1 VYSIPLH
8 RGFRGRDKSTISTH
22 TEKENSFLFLGFI
35 TKIYVD
41 IAQSVLY
48 KYKSVQTVHEMS
60 CAHGTLG
67 SNSKYCIIF
76 FKKSANKLKPR
87 RLPT

>member
-41 IAQSVLY
+41 IAQSVHCTSTKAY
-48 KYKSVQTVHEMS
+48 KKFMKCHVHMVHWGLIQNI
-60 CAHGTLG
+60 AALLHHIL
-67 SNSKYCIIF
+67 
-76 FKKSANKLKPR
+76 
-87 RLPT
+87 